1 MEIVDVVLYDFPL
14 ESVVAAFGT
23 FTVKLPKNYFGL
35 GITFIGRCILVKI
48 NNTRK
53 IICRLI

>member
-1 MEIVDVVLYDFPL
+1 MVLYDFPL

-48 NNTRK
+48 NNNNTRK